1 MGKNNNTKIVKIL
14 IIIFIIII
22 LIIGCLFIFLTTD
35 IFKSNKI
42 LFMKYASQLASKEN
56 SLIEDNVIEYYGKI
70 LETPFE
76 NSTSLSFN
84 ASSNIG
90 ENQTLINQANISING
105 RMDIKNK
112 NIEETA
118 NINYSPTVTLPINL
132 RYKDNL
138 FGYQTEYIGAKY
150 IVDDREISSSITSDI
165 NSNENNEN
173 NEENSNEKENLTKKD
188 IEDIV
193 KKYGEIALGQVPE
206 EKFKKENEEEA
217 TVYKLEITQAD
228 IVNIEKAVLEE
239 LKQDQETMDKL
250 KLEEEKITDY
260 LETVQEG
267 DVQNSESNIEIALYK
282 TGGAISKLTVEV
294 GGKANISLEKT
305 KNGST
310 LQYKITIAS
319 EAINAELNVS
329 YNGLKDL
336 QNIVDSYSLKLSKV
350 NNGTEEDV
358 ITYNLN
364 NKIDFVD
371 NVNIESFNDNNAV
384 IYSKYNQDQINSFA
398 QAVNER
404 MEQVNQMQMEQLGIT
419 DQSQNPILLAI
430 MLPVSNNIA
439 MPSNDN
445 ITSQQDLTQQ
455 VDVNVFNQKF
465 ELYQGTNIQGTTV
478 RGLLTTISSNN
489 GIQENDYTTTQT
501 NIDSNSNYKIKEI
514 NFNGEEYEVNQQ
526 NIAALKEEIIPEN
539 YYRVEF
545 EKEME
550 TGLIY
555 RVVITPR

>member
-90 ENQTLINQANISING
+90 ENQKLINQANISING

-150 IVDDREISSSITSDI
+150 IVDDRENSSSIISDI
-165 NSNENNEN
+165 NSNENNE
-173 NEENSNEKENLTKKD
+173 ENANEKENLTKKD

-193 KKYGEIALGQVPE
+193 KKYGEIALEQLPE
-206 EKFKKENEEEA
+206 EKFTKENEEET

-267 DVQNSESNIEIALYK
+267 DVKNSESNIEIALYK
-282 TGGAISKLTVEV
+282 TRGAISKLTVEV

-319 EAINAELNVS
+319 DAINAELNVS

-350 NNGTEEDV
+350 NNGTEEDI

-404 MEQVNQMQMEQLGIT
+404 MEQVNQMQMGQLGIT

-430 MLPVSNNIA
+430 MLPLSNIIA

-445 ITSQQDLTQQ
+445 VTSQQDLTQQ

-555 RVVITPR
+555 RVVITPK

>member
-90 ENQTLINQANISING
+90 ENQKLINQANISING

-150 IVDDREISSSITSDI
+150 IVDDRENSSSIISDI
-165 NSNENNEN
+165 NSNENNE
-173 NEENSNEKENLTKKD
+173 ENANEKENLTKKD

-193 KKYGEIALGQVPE
+193 KKYGEIALEQVPE
-206 EKFKKENEEEA
+206 EKFTKENEEET

-267 DVQNSESNIEIALYK
+267 DVKNSESNIEIALYK

-350 NNGTEEDV
+350 NNGTEEDI

-404 MEQVNQMQMEQLGIT
+404 MEQVNQMQMGQLGIT

-430 MLPVSNNIA
+430 MLPLSNIIA

-445 ITSQQDLTQQ
+445 VTSQQDLTQQ

-555 RVVITPR
+555 RVVITPK

>member
-22 LIIGCLFIFLTTD
+22 LIIGCLFIFLSTD

-42 LFMKYASQLASKEN
+42 LFMKYASQLTSKEN

-90 ENQTLINQANISING
+90 ENQKLINQANISING

-193 KKYGEIALGQVPE
+193 KKYGEIALEQVPE
-206 EKFKKENEEEA
+206 EKFTKENEEEV

-310 LQYKITIAS
+310 LQYKITIAG

-430 MLPVSNNIA
+430 MLPVSNIIA
-439 MPSNDN
+439 MPTNDN

>member
-1 MGKNNNTKIVKIL
+1 
-14 IIIFIIII
+14 
-22 LIIGCLFIFLTTD
+22 
-35 IFKSNKI
+35 
-42 LFMKYASQLASKEN
+42 
-56 SLIEDNVIEYYGKI
+56 
-70 LETPFE
+70 
-76 NSTSLSFN
+76 
-84 ASSNIG
+84 
-90 ENQTLINQANISING
+90 
-105 RMDIKNK
+105 MDIKNK

-150 IVDDREISSSITSDI
+150 IVDDRENSSSIISDI
-165 NSNENNEN
+165 NSNENNE
-173 NEENSNEKENLTKKD
+173 ENANEKENLTKKD

-193 KKYGEIALGQVPE
+193 KKYGEIALEQLPE
-206 EKFKKENEEEA
+206 EKFTKENEEET

-267 DVQNSESNIEIALYK
+267 DVKNSESNIEIALYK
-282 TGGAISKLTVEV
+282 TRGAISKLTVEV

-350 NNGTEEDV
+350 NNGTEEDI

-404 MEQVNQMQMEQLGIT
+404 MEQVNQMQMGQLGIT

-430 MLPVSNNIA
+430 MLPLSNIIA

-445 ITSQQDLTQQ
+445 VTSQQDLTQQ

-555 RVVITPR
+555 RVVITPK

>member
-90 ENQTLINQANISING
+90 ENQKLINQANISING

-150 IVDDREISSSITSDI
+150 IVDDRENSSSIISDI
-165 NSNENNEN
+165 NSNENNE
-173 NEENSNEKENLTKKD
+173 ENANEKENLTKKD

-193 KKYGEIALGQVPE
+193 KKYGEIALEQLPE
-206 EKFKKENEEEA
+206 EKFTKENEEET

-267 DVQNSESNIEIALYK
+267 DVKNSESNIEIALYK
-282 TGGAISKLTVEV
+282 TRGAISKLTVEV

-350 NNGTEEDV
+350 NNGTEEDI

-404 MEQVNQMQMEQLGIT
+404 MEQVNQMQMGQLGLT

-430 MLPVSNNIA
+430 MLPLSNIIA

-445 ITSQQDLTQQ
+445 VTSQQDLTQQ

-555 RVVITPR
+555 RVVITPK

>member
-90 ENQTLINQANISING
+90 ENQKLINQANISING

-150 IVDDREISSSITSDI
+150 IVDDRENSSSIISDI
-165 NSNENNEN
+165 NSNENNE
-173 NEENSNEKENLTKKD
+173 ENAKEKENLTKKD

-193 KKYGEIALGQVPE
+193 KKYGEIALEQLPE
-206 EKFKKENEEEA
+206 EKFTKENEEET

-267 DVQNSESNIEIALYK
+267 DVKNSESNIEIALYK
-282 TGGAISKLTVEV
+282 TRGAISKLTVEV

-350 NNGTEEDV
+350 NNGTEEDI

-404 MEQVNQMQMEQLGIT
+404 MEQVNQMQMGQLGIT

-430 MLPVSNNIA
+430 MLPLSNIIA

-445 ITSQQDLTQQ
+445 VTSQQDLTQQ

-555 RVVITPR
+555 RVVITPK

>member
-90 ENQTLINQANISING
+90 ENQKLINQANISING

-150 IVDDREISSSITSDI
+150 IVDDRENSSSIISDI
-165 NSNENNEN
+165 NSNENNE
-173 NEENSNEKENLTKKD
+173 ENANEKENLTKKD

-193 KKYGEIALGQVPE
+193 KKYGEIALEQLPE
-206 EKFKKENEEEA
+206 EKFTKENEEET

-267 DVQNSESNIEIALYK
+267 DVKNSESNIEIALYK
-282 TGGAISKLTVEV
+282 TRGAISKLTVEV

-319 EAINAELNVS
+319 EAINAELNLS

-350 NNGTEEDV
+350 NNGTEEDI

-404 MEQVNQMQMEQLGIT
+404 MEQVNQMQMGQLGIT

-430 MLPVSNNIA
+430 MLPLSNIIA

-445 ITSQQDLTQQ
+445 VTSQQDLTQQ

-555 RVVITPR
+555 RVVITPK

>member
-90 ENQTLINQANISING
+90 ENQKLINQANISING

-150 IVDDREISSSITSDI
+150 IVDDRENSSSIISDI
-165 NSNENNEN
+165 NSNENNE
-173 NEENSNEKENLTKKD
+173 ENANEKENLTKKD

-193 KKYGEIALGQVPE
+193 KKYGEIALEQLPE
-206 EKFKKENEEEA
+206 EKFTKENEEET

-260 LETVQEG
+260 LETLQEG
-267 DVQNSESNIEIALYK
+267 DVKNSESNIEIALYK
-282 TGGAISKLTVEV
+282 TRGAISKLTVEV

-350 NNGTEEDV
+350 NNGTEEDI

-404 MEQVNQMQMEQLGIT
+404 MEQVNQMQMGQLGIT

-430 MLPVSNNIA
+430 MLPLSNIIA

-445 ITSQQDLTQQ
+445 VTSQQDLTQQ

-555 RVVITPR
+555 RVVITPK

>member
-90 ENQTLINQANISING
+90 ENQKLINQANISING

-150 IVDDREISSSITSDI
+150 IVDDRENSSSIISDI
-165 NSNENNEN
+165 NSNENNE
-173 NEENSNEKENLTKKD
+173 ENANEKENLTKKD

-193 KKYGEIALGQVPE
+193 KKYGEIALEQVPE
-206 EKFKKENEEEA
+206 EKFTKENEEET

-267 DVQNSESNIEIALYK
+267 DVKNSESNIEIALYK
-282 TGGAISKLTVEV
+282 TRGAISKLTVEV

-350 NNGTEEDV
+350 NNGTEEDI

-404 MEQVNQMQMEQLGIT
+404 MEQVNQMQMGQLGIT

-430 MLPVSNNIA
+430 MLPLSNIIA

-445 ITSQQDLTQQ
+445 VTSQQDLTQQ

-555 RVVITPR
+555 RVVITPK

>member
-1 MGKNNNTKIVKIL
+1 
-14 IIIFIIII
+14 
-22 LIIGCLFIFLTTD
+22 
-35 IFKSNKI
+35 
-42 LFMKYASQLASKEN
+42 
-56 SLIEDNVIEYYGKI
+56 
-70 LETPFE
+70 
-76 NSTSLSFN
+76 
-84 ASSNIG
+84 
-90 ENQTLINQANISING
+90 
-105 RMDIKNK
+105 
-112 NIEETA
+112 
-118 NINYSPTVTLPINL
+118 
-132 RYKDNL
+132 
-138 FGYQTEYIGAKY
+138 
-150 IVDDREISSSITSDI
+150 
-165 NSNENNEN
+165 
-173 NEENSNEKENLTKKD
+173 
-188 IEDIV
+188 
-193 KKYGEIALGQVPE
+193 
-206 EKFKKENEEEA
+206 
-217 TVYKLEITQAD
+217 
-228 IVNIEKAVLEE
+228 
-239 LKQDQETMDKL
+239 MDKL

-445 ITSQQDLTQQ
+445 ITSQQDL
-455 VDVNVFNQKF
+455 N
-465 ELYQGTNIQGTTV
+465 TTS
-478 RGLLTTISSNN
+478 RCKCI
-489 GIQENDYTTTQT
+489 
-501 NIDSNSNYKIKEI
+501 
-514 NFNGEEYEVNQQ
+514 
-526 NIAALKEEIIPEN
+526 
-539 YYRVEF
+539 
-545 EKEME
+545 
-550 TGLIY
+550 
-555 RVVITPR
+555 

>member
-90 ENQTLINQANISING
+90 ENQKLINQANISING

-150 IVDDREISSSITSDI
+150 IVDDRENSSSIISDI
-165 NSNENNEN
+165 NSNENNE
-173 NEENSNEKENLTKKD
+173 ENANEKENLTKKD

-193 KKYGEIALGQVPE
+193 KKYGEIALEQLPE
-206 EKFKKENEEEA
+206 EKFTKENEEET

-267 DVQNSESNIEIALYK
+267 DVKNSESNIEIALYK
-282 TGGAISKLTVEV
+282 TRGAISKLTVEV

-350 NNGTEEDV
+350 NNGTEEDI

-404 MEQVNQMQMEQLGIT
+404 MEQVNQMQMGQLGIT

-430 MLPVSNNIA
+430 MLPLSNIIA

-445 ITSQQDLTQQ
+445 VTSQQDLTQQ

-555 RVVITPR
+555 RVVITPK

>member
-90 ENQTLINQANISING
+90 ENQKLINQANISING

-150 IVDDREISSSITSDI
+150 IVDDRENSSSIISDI
-165 NSNENNEN
+165 NSNENNE
-173 NEENSNEKENLTKKD
+173 ENANEKENLTKKD

-193 KKYGEIALGQVPE
+193 KKYGEIALEQVPE
-206 EKFKKENEEEA
+206 GKFTKENEEET

-267 DVQNSESNIEIALYK
+267 DVKNSESNIEIALYK
-282 TGGAISKLTVEV
+282 TRGAISKLTVEV

-350 NNGTEEDV
+350 NNGTEEDI

-404 MEQVNQMQMEQLGIT
+404 MEQVNQMQMGQLGLT

-430 MLPVSNNIA
+430 MLPLSNIIA

-445 ITSQQDLTQQ
+445 VTSQQDLTQQ

-555 RVVITPR
+555 RVVITPK

>member
-42 LFMKYASQLASKEN
+42 LFMKYVSQLASKEN

-206 EKFKKENEEEA
+206 EKFTKENEEEA
-217 TVYKLEITQAD
+217 TVYKLEITQTD

-260 LETVQEG
+260 LETLQEG
-267 DVQNSESNIEIALYK
+267 DVQNSENNIEIALYK
-282 TGGAISKLTVEV
+282 TGGAISKSTVEV
-294 GGKANISLEKT
+294 GGKANISIEKT

-350 NNGTEEDV
+350 NNGTEEDI

>member
-56 SLIEDNVIEYYGKI
+56 SYIEDNVIEYYGKI

-90 ENQTLINQANISING
+90 ENQKLINQANISING

-150 IVDDREISSSITSDI
+150 IVDDRENSSSIISDI
-165 NSNENNEN
+165 NSNENNE
-173 NEENSNEKENLTKKD
+173 ENANEKENLTKKD

-193 KKYGEIALGQVPE
+193 KKYGEIALEQLPE
-206 EKFKKENEEEA
+206 EKFTKENEEET

-267 DVQNSESNIEIALYK
+267 DVKNSESNIEIALYK
-282 TGGAISKLTVEV
+282 TRGAISKLTVEV

-350 NNGTEEDV
+350 NNGTEEDI

-404 MEQVNQMQMEQLGIT
+404 MEQVNQMQMGQLGIT

-430 MLPVSNNIA
+430 MLPLSNIIA

-445 ITSQQDLTQQ
+445 VTSQQDLTQQ

-555 RVVITPR
+555 RVVITPK

>member
-206 EKFKKENEEEA
+206 EKFKKENEEEV

>member
-1 MGKNNNTKIVKIL
+1 MRKNNNTKIVKIL

-90 ENQTLINQANISING
+90 ENQKLINQANISING

-150 IVDDREISSSITSDI
+150 IVDDRENSSSIISDI
-165 NSNENNEN
+165 NSNENNE
-173 NEENSNEKENLTKKD
+173 ENANEKENLTKKD

-193 KKYGEIALGQVPE
+193 KKYGEIALEQVPE
-206 EKFKKENEEEA
+206 EKFTKENEEET

-267 DVQNSESNIEIALYK
+267 DVKNSESNIEIALYK
-282 TGGAISKLTVEV
+282 TRGAISKLTVEV

-350 NNGTEEDV
+350 NNGTEEDI

-404 MEQVNQMQMEQLGIT
+404 MEQVNQMQMGQLGIT

-430 MLPVSNNIA
+430 MLPLSNIIA

-445 ITSQQDLTQQ
+445 VTSQQDLTQQ

-555 RVVITPR
+555 RVVITPK